1 MIRDSMESKYIAFIS
16 YNQQDTAWGK
26 RLQRK
31 LENYRM
37 PSTLCHDHGW
47 SKKPFFKQ
55 IFFAPYDIQPNDL
68 NEELK
73 ARLRAS
79 KNLIVICSP
88 NSARS
93 EWVGREIEYF
103 HSLGRADN
111 IYFFIV
117 DGEPNSADKNKE
129 CYNPKAKELGLD
141 GKLGVNVNEKVFK
154 WGYYNRERAYI
165 QLITKLLGIEFDTL
179 WQRHRRRM
187 MQNIIV
193 MSMMVLTVMALLLFT
208 IMYYRPI
215 DLSVNIKQSSPVN
228 AALPDIGHGDI
239 TLYLPNDTVS
249 RHIESCNNPIIF
261 PNIPRSMINKKV
273 RVVVQGDYFCPT
285 DTTLNLAKEMS
296 VSIKRDSMIFGHIKF
311 KLVDKNFRPLKYED
325 LLVGGLECKTDDNGM
340 VDIYVPIDRQDV
352 RYSIESRHPL
362 QQKIIEMPCC
372 VNDSYAIILTL

>member
-1 MIRDSMESKYIAFIS
+1 MESKYIAFIS
-16 YNQQDTAWGK
+16 YNQHDTAWGK

-31 LENYRM
+31 LENYRL
-37 PSTLCHDHGW
+37 PSTIRRDHGW
-47 SKKPFFKQ
+47 EKKPFFKQ

-117 DGEPNSADKNKE
+117 DGEANSVDKSKE
-129 CYNPKAKELGLD
+129 CYNPKVKELSLD

-154 WGYYNRERAYI
+154 WGYFNRERAYI
-165 QLITKLLGIEFDTL
+165 QLITKLLDVEFDTL
-179 WQRHRRRM
+179 WQRHRRQMIQEITVR
-187 MQNIIV
+187 
-193 MSMMVLTVMALLLFT
+193 SMMVIAVMALMLFT
-208 IMYYRPI
+208 VIYYRPI

-273 RVVVQGDYFCPT
+273 QVVVKGDYFYPT
-285 DTTLNLAKEMS
+285 DTTLNLAKEML
-296 VSIKRDSMIFGHIKF
+296 VPIERDSMIFGHIKF
-311 KLVDKNFRPLKYED
+311 RLVDKNFRPIKREK
-325 LLVGGLECKTDDNGM
+325 LLVGEIECKTDSNGL
-340 VDIYVPIDRQDV
+340 VDIYVPMEQQSV
-352 RYSIESRHPL
+352 RYSIKSRYTL

>member
-1 MIRDSMESKYIAFIS
+1 MESKYIAFIS
-16 YNQQDTAWGK
+16 YNRHDTAWGK

-31 LENYRM
+31 LEDYRM
-37 PSTLCHDHGW
+37 PSTLCRDHGW
-47 SKKPFFKQ
+47 DKKPFFKQ

-88 NSARS
+88 NSAKS

-111 IYFFIV
+111 IFFFIV
-117 DGEPNSADKNKE
+117 DGEPNSNDKDKE

-179 WQRHRRRM
+179 WQRHRRQM
-187 MQNIIV
+187 IQNIIIK
-193 MSMMVLTVMALLLFT
+193 SMMVMAVMALLFFT
-208 IMYYRPI
+208 VIYYQPI
-215 DLSVNIKQSSPVN
+215 DLSVNIKQCSPLN
-228 AALPDIGHGDI
+228 DTLPDIGHGNI

-249 RHIESCNNPIIF
+249 RPIESSNNPIIF
-261 PNIPRSMINKKV
+261 PNIPRRMINKKV
-273 RVVVQGDYFCPT
+273 RVVVKGDYFYPT
-285 DTTLNLAKEMS
+285 NTTLSLVKEMS
-296 VSIKRDSMIFGHIKF
+296 VPIERDSMIFGHIKF
-311 KLVDKNFRPLKYED
+311 KLVDKNFRPIKREK
-325 LLVGGLECKTDDNGM
+325 LVVGEIECKTDNNGI
-340 VDIYVPIDRQDV
+340 VDIYVPMEQQSV
-352 RYSIESRHPL
+352 RYSIKSRYSL